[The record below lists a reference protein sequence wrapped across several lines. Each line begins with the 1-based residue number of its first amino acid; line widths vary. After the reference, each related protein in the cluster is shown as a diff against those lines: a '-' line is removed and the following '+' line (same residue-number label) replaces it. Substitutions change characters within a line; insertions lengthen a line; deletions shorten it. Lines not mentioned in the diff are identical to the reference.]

1 MEDEKNSYLLHPK
14 CSLARSR
21 CHNGVTKRVQ
31 QLVGGFLALGLAFA
45 GLVAI
50 SPSLH
55 VAIEHGGRGPSHT
68 HGGIP
73 SNRYGLHAV
82 HEHPHSHSQADAT
95 DLELPP
101 PRPNSPELFVTTHRA
116 FEIPSI
122 PIRTLVGFLVRL
134 SRSDTHPAKNTSDPL
149 PASPNHDHHSLAQSL
164 ACGCIEGSVG
174 VFILEFD
181 SPRFS
186 LLLPSP
192 AELSLERRL
201 DTQSAG
207 RAPPAALS

>member
-1 MEDEKNSYLLHPK
+1 MEDEKNSYLPHPK
-14 CSLARSR
+14 CSLARSG

-31 QLVGGFLALGLAFA
+31 QLMGGFLALSFAVA

-50 SPSLH
+50 SPTLH
-55 VAIEHGGRGPSHT
+55 VAI
-68 HGGIP
+68 
-73 SNRYGLHAV
+73 
-82 HEHPHSHSQADAT
+82 
-95 DLELPP
+95 
-101 PRPNSPELFVTTHRA
+101 
-116 FEIPSI
+116 EIPSI